1 MRNGSKQSI
10 EPPSS
15 PIKQFT
21 TTKKNFLA
29 DRLFDRP
36 NIKAMSQGGRPRIF
50 SN

>member
-1 MRNGSKQSI
+1 MKSVPKPINDPGT
-10 EPPSS
+10 
-15 PIKQFT
+15 PIKQFN

-36 NIKAMSQGGRPRIF
+36 NLKPLSQDKRPRIF